1 MARISHQEISH
12 HQELHYSQSL
22 CQTAMAAKQKKLNRK
37 HCQTE
42 AAQPVERRPALY
54 IMATFGC
61 VPHSMKAGWR
71 SGTRREARRLPQG
84 AGTVGRKGGRSR
96 TLLDLMARSKT
107 TQDPHPHTH
116 QPKTSQITNHKSAK
130 ISEPIFRLGHPG
142 VKPRREEKSSAD
154 KTHIINVQ
162 AGSRHELG

>member
-12 HQELHYSQSL
+12 HQESHYSQSL

-71 SGTRREARRLPQG
+71 SGTRREARHLPQG

-107 TQDPHPHTH
+107 THDPPSTHTPT
-116 QPKTSQITNHKSAK
+116 QNITNHNRKSTK
-130 ISEPIFRLGHPG
+130 ISEPIFGLGHPG